1 MIPHSFDVLG
11 NIAILKFEKGAKKS
25 EKVGVAQ
32 ELMQEQK
39 HITTVLEKKG
49 KFKGRLRTMET
60 GYLTGEKTKVAIY
73 RENGCIFRFNIDT
86 TYFSPR
92 LSNERNEIAKQVKN
106 GENVLVLFAGVA
118 PFSIVIAKMAK
129 PKKVY
134 SVEINREG
142 SKYAA
147 ENARL
152 NKIENIVEVIQGDV
166 KKIIPKFVN
175 KKIKFDRVVMP
186 RPQLKDTFLESTF
199 KVIKKGGIINYYGF
213 SKDPDEIAESI
224 NKEAKKA
231 KKKID
236 IMLIKKA
243 GEIAPFKY
251 RWRVDFKAL
260 N

>member
-11 NIAILKFEKGAKKS
+11 NIAVLKFERGVKKKD
-25 EKVGVAQ
+25 KVEVAR
-32 ELMQEQK
+32 ELLKEHQS
-39 HITTVLEKKG
+39 ITTILEKTG
-49 KFKGRLRTMET
+49 KFKGRLRKMET
-60 GYLTGEKTKVAIY
+60 SYLAGEKTKVAIY
-73 RENGCIFRFNIDT
+73 RENGCVFRFNIAT

-92 LSNERNEIAKQVKN
+92 LSNERNEIAKQVKKD
-106 GENVLVLFAGVA
+106 ENVLVLFAGVA

-142 SKYAA
+142 SKYAV
-147 ENARL
+147 ENVKL
-152 NKIENIVEVIQGDV
+152 NKIEDIVEVIQGDV
-166 KKIIPKFVN
+166 KKVIPKFTA

-199 KVIKKGGIINYYGF
+199 KVVKKGGIINYYGF
-213 SKDPDEIAESI
+213 SKDPDEIVDSI
-224 NKEAKKA
+224 NKEATKS
-231 KKKID
+231 KKKIE
-236 IMLIKKA
+236 IILVKKA

-251 RWRVDFKAL
+251 RWRVDLRVL